1 MTLACLSAFSIAN
14 AQRGGRAEKGAETI
28 KKCQDANG
36 TWHYGDFAA
45 FECERAKVTEINQR
59 GITVKETA
67 RLPTKDE
74 LDAKKA
80 ELDKAKQDKKRLA
93 AIRKEEQRLLTT
105 YESLD
110 AIVRAR
116 DDRVIAIDKEVATNE
131 ALKERLVKEDKH
143 LARAKDP
150 RQQKRLKEVRDQIA
164 SFDQANARLTVERQE
179 VIERYNALYMR
190 YQTLVEQGSQAK

>member
-1 MTLACLSAFSIAN
+1 MTLAFISASSVAV
-14 AQRGGRAEKGAETI
+14 AQQGGGEKGAATI

-45 FECERAKVTEINQR
+45 QECERTKITEINQR

-67 RLPTKDE
+67 PLPTREE
-74 LDAKKA
+74 LDAKKV
-80 ELDKAKQDKKRLA
+80 EREKAKQEKKRLA
-93 AIRKEEQRLLTT
+93 AIRKEEQRLLST

-143 LARAKDP
+143 LAGAKDP
-150 RQQKRLKEVRDQIA
+150 KQNKRRKEVRDQIA
-164 SFDQANARLTVERQE
+164 SFNEANERLTVERQE

>member
-1 MTLACLSAFSIAN
+1 MTLACLSASSVAN
-14 AQRGGRAEKGAETI
+14 AQRGGAEKNAATI

-45 FECERAKVTEINQR
+45 QECERAKVTEINQR

-80 ELDKAKQDKKRLA
+80 EQEKAKEEKSRLA
-93 AIRKEEQRLLTT
+93 AIRKEEQRLLAT

-131 ALKERLVKEDKH
+131 ALKERLVKEDKQ
-143 LARAKDP
+143 LARGKDP

-164 SFDQANARLTVERQE
+164 SFDEANARLTVERQE

-190 YQTLVEQGSQAK
+190 YQALVEQGSQAK